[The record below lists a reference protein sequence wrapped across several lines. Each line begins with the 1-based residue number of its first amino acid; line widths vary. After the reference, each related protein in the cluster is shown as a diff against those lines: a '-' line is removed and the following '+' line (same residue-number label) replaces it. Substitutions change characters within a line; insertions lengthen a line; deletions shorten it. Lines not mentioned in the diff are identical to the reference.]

1 MQRKCLSGKR
11 FRKLEGT
18 RKIRKT
24 SSQCHRAASTYEI
37 LFPRCPDVAELFD
50 NKEKEA
56 RELNRRCFIAI
67 LDSIQYLAR
76 QGIPLRSHGRFEL
89 FPIVNFILFIYSLLK
104 VDKKHTIKYFFTIK

>member
-24 SSQCHRAASTYEI
+24 SSQCHRAASSYEI

-76 QGIPLRSHGRFEL
+76 QGIPLRSHGSDQGS
-89 FPIVNFILFIYSLLK
+89 NFFRLLILFYFIYL
-104 VDKKHTIKYFFTIK
+104 FFI